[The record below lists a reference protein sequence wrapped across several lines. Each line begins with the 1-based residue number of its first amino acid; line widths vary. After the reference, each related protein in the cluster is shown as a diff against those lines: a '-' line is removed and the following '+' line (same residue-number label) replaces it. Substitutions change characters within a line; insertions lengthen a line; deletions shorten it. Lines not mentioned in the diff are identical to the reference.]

1 MKRVA
6 ASLMLCLGFLIAA
19 IETASAQDYPT
30 KPVRIVVGFA
40 AGGSV
45 DLVGRLLAQ
54 HLSELWGQPV
64 VVENRTGAGGTIGA
78 DHVAKSPPDGYT
90 LLLGDISNTAIAG
103 SLFTKLPYDPV
114 KDFVHVTR
122 LVTFPLV
129 IVAPAMSSIASLKDL
144 VAYAKANPGKLRYSS
159 GGAGTSPHIFL
170 EMLNQMAGIR
180 TEAVHY
186 KGSAPAIAG
195 LLSGDVEF
203 SASSIAT
210 ARAQLEAGKARA
222 LGVTSTASV
231 PTMPDVPPV
240 SSVVPGYE
248 ALTFHGLHAP
258 ANTPPDIVAK
268 VQRDAARAMQRP
280 EVKARLAPSSID
292 VSVTTTQEFTKYI
305 EQQVEMW
312 AKVIRTANIR
322 AD

>member
-1 MKRVA
+1 MKQFARLLTLCA
-6 ASLMLCLGFLIAA
+6 LLLAPLGMAS
-19 IETASAQDYPT
+19 SQDYPT

-45 DLVGRLLAQ
+45 DLVGRILAQ

-78 DHVAKSPPDGYT
+78 DHVAKAAPDGYT

-103 SLFTKLPYDPV
+103 SLFSKLSYDPV

-129 IVAPAMSSIASLKDL
+129 IVAPTSSSLTSLNDL
-144 VAYAKANPGKLRYSS
+144 VTYAKANPGKLRYSS

-170 EMLNQMAGIR
+170 EMLNQMAGIK

-186 KGSAPAIAG
+186 KGSAPALAG

-210 ARAQLEAGKARA
+210 ARGQLESGKARA
-222 LGVTSTASV
+222 LAVTSSQPVAR
-231 PTMPDVPPV
+231 MPQVPPV
-240 SSVVPGYE
+240 SSAVPGYE

-258 ANTPPDIVAK
+258 ANTPPAIIAK
-268 VQRDAARAMQRP
+268 IQRDAAAAMQRP
-280 EVKARLAPSSID
+280 DVKEKLAASSID
-292 VSVTTTQEFTKYI
+292 VSVTTTDEFTSYI
-305 EQQVEMW
+305 RRQTDMW